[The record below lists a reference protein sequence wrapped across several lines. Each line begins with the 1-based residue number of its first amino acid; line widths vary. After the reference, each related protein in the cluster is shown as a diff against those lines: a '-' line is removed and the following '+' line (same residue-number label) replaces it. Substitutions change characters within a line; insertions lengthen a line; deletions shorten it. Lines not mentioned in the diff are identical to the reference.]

1 VIQDASAVASKLVK
15 RWEGFRSRPYIC
27 PAGVPTIGYGFTAYL
42 DGTRVTL
49 RDPPM
54 SREAA
59 DILLHHLIIRDYMPA
74 VMRLCPTINTPERL
88 GAITD
93 FCFNLGESK
102 LRASTL
108 RKRIN
113 SGDWEGAQEELM
125 KWTRGGGRVLP
136 GLVARR
142 KAERDLLV

>member
-1 VIQDASAVASKLVK
+1 MIEGAAQVASELVK

-42 DGTRVTL
+42 DGTRVKLT
-49 RDPPM
+49 DPPM

-59 DILLHHLIIRDYMPA
+59 ERLLYQLLMRDYMPA
-74 VMRLCPTINTPERL
+74 VLRLCPTVDTPERL

-102 LRASTL
+102 LRSSTL
-108 RKRIN
+108 RKRILAAR
-113 SGDWEGAQEELM
+113 WEDVPHELR
-125 KWTRGGGRVLP
+125 KWVRGGGRVLK
-136 GLVARR
+136 GLVLRR
-142 KAERDLLV
+142 EDEIKYI